1 MKTKK
6 LCIYTT
12 LCIIGIAF
20 GILNFLTPEYI
31 DDYLY
36 KFIFHEEGA
45 SLDSPITS
53 LWDVFYSQY
62 NHYFVFNPS
71 LIPDNYF
78 QQFSGVF
85 VGITVCLSAKAS

>member
-45 SLDSPITS
+45 SLDSLITS

-62 NHYFVFNPS
+62 NHYFVFNGRVVVHT
-71 LIPDNYF
+71 IV
-78 QQFSGVF
+78 Q
-85 VGITVCLSAKAS
+85 